1 MVDVRGNL
9 RLAFSTIFAP
19 HENFEPKDLKLDNR
33 FFAGK
38 IEEKMV
44 DLSKITDKTDKR
56 VIKAVNKLKDRVG
69 EKRLAFQEREGP
81 LRLFLAKKGL
91 SKKNVKKIIEQ
102 TQVENLGL
110 FLEFIDKDPKLLA
123 EKMGIE
129 NQNDLLD
136 YMKMARD
143 SLETLKDTIKD
154 PPSIVKKAILMAFQ
168 LFQIPK
174 ENIKIYTGDDGEL
187 LYIDQSREFSIAFKA
202 NDNIDE
208 MEYLD
213 FVEDNKKHG
222 FEVDWCIFN
231 VDDNRWMNILQ
242 KVAVI
247 ATTSALQYVVPRIGA
262 TVGALLKKIIKEKT
276 DELLVAGCNMDIRL
290 IFREL
295 LRTNVAI
302 EYIKFQRFEA
312 NLYSDEEKKTILKE
326 YGNQLVKSPELVVRG
341 TDILDNI
348 GDFQGLK

>member
-19 HENFEPKDLKLDNR
+19 HENFEPKDLKIDSR
-33 FFAGK
+33 MFPGK
-38 IEEKMV
+38 IEEKMI

-56 VIKAVNKLKDRVG
+56 VINAVNKLKDKVG
-69 EKRLAFQEREGP
+69 EKRVAFQEREGP
-81 LRLFLAKKGL
+81 LKMFLAKKGL
-91 SKKNVKKIIEQ
+91 SKKSVKKIIEQ

-110 FLEFIDKDPKLLA
+110 FLEFIDRDPKLLA
-123 EKMGIE
+123 EKIGIE
-129 NQNDLLD
+129 NQDDLLD

-174 ENIKIYTGDDGEL
+174 EKIKIYRGKDGEL
-187 LYIDQSREFSIAFKA
+187 LYFSSDREFSVAFKA
-202 NDNIDE
+202 NDNIEE

-213 FVEDNKKHG
+213 FVKDDKKHG

-262 TVGALLKKIIKEKT
+262 TVGALIKKVIKEKT

-302 EYIKFQRFEA
+302 EYIKFQSFEA
-312 NLYSDEEKKTILKE
+312 NLYSDEEKKTIIKE
-326 YGNQLVKSPELVVRG
+326 CGNQLVKSPEIIVRG
-341 TDILDNI
+341 KDII
-348 GDFQGLK
+348 GDIGAFQGLK